1 VLNTINQTK
10 PQPVSVIMK
19 STSYGSKVEL
29 KSSCFFLNVVL
40 FMQTIY
46 FFVRIIGKAMVK
58 VVKMQK
64 NERTFLFSNDK

>member
-1 VLNTINQTK
+1 VGFEVTTQVLIAQVVINTQTK

-46 FFVRIIGKAMVK
+46 FFVMFIGENAK
-58 VVKMQK
+58 
-64 NERTFLFSNDK
+64 E